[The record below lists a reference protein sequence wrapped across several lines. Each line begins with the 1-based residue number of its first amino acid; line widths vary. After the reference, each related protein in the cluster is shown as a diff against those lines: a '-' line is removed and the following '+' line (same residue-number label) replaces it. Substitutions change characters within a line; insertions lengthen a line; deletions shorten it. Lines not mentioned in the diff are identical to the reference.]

1 MSIKVDLDG
10 DQIKN
15 PVFDSE
21 EKAFDSYTRYATS
34 HGHVVRKDGV
44 SRDVHGKAIK
54 HKAHSLHSFDVRTCY
69 IMGCL
74 LAQKGSYGSV
84 CFEKSDLYNH
94 LHRKKCLLITEG
106 DVRVALS
113 YLKGKTVI
121 NPMFYSKIETA
132 SNGKLKHLG

>member
-1 MSIKVDLDG
+1 MFDLD
-10 DQIKN
+10 
-15 PVFDSE
+15 
-21 EKAFDSYTRYATS
+21 
-34 HGHVVRKDGV
+34 
-44 SRDVHGKAIK
+44 
-54 HKAHSLHSFDVRTCY
+54 KAHSLHSFDVRTCY

>member
-1 MSIKVDLDG
+1 MVDLDG

-54 HKAHSLHSFDVRTCY
+54 
-69 IMGCL
+69 
-74 LAQKGSYGSV
+74 Q
-84 CFEKSDLYNH
+84 
-94 LHRKKCLLITEG
+94 G

>member
-1 MSIKVDLDG
+1 MMSIKVDLDG

-54 HKAHSLHSFDVRTCY
+54 RMF
-69 IMGCL
+69 
-74 LAQKGSYGSV
+74 V
-84 CFEKSDLYNH
+84 CNRQGLRN
-94 LHRKKCLLITEG
+94 
-106 DVRVALS
+106 
-113 YLKGKTVI
+113 
-121 NPMFYSKIETA
+121 N
-132 SNGKLKHLG
+132 KHFM